1 MALRRAILMKADPV
15 VSLHAHRLFSG
26 RACSCKKSPSSWCAY
41 SPSKNNKQI
50 NTSNNDKNI
59 NIMIITNSFF
69 KYWSC
74 WFWCIATLE
83 FCKEIA
89 GFETPHKTCAFCT
102 LSCVSGLSRLSNP
115 RIAQSYEYSDNNS
128 VTSSDDGESSSET
141 TEYCASESAKKR
153 KKRKR
158 VESLSDSSSEIICR
172 RQFSRN

>member
-1 MALRRAILMKADPV
+1 M

-26 RACSCKKSPSSWCAY
+26 CACSCKKSLSSWCAY

-50 NTSNNDKNI
+50 NTCNNDKNI

-74 WFWCIATLE
+74 LFR
-83 FCKEIA
+83 
-89 GFETPHKTCAFCT
+89 
-102 LSCVSGLSRLSNP
+102 VSRRWSFAKRLRALKLPIKHAHFALFPVFPVCHASVILK
-115 RIAQSYEYSDNNS
+115 IAQTYEYSVNNS

-141 TEYCASESAKKR
+141 TEYCASERAKKR

-158 VESLSDSSSEIICR
+158 VESLSDSSSEVICR